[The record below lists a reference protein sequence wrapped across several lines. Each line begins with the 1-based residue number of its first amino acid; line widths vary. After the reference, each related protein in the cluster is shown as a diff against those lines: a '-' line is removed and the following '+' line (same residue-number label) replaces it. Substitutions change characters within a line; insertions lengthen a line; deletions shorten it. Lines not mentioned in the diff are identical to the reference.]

1 MAMGH
6 NNTSH
11 IHDRR
16 LVIIRLLVVLLFAT
30 CISRLFFLQ
39 VIAGGKFQ
47 TEASEQHEFAT
58 QLLPKR
64 GEVYMQD
71 KDGTQ
76 YPLATNQDVYLVY
89 ADTRLIERIRETSR
103 ILAEDLGIDAVE
115 LLEKLSKPD
124 DPYEPIAHGISD
136 DIVDRVKA
144 HDFKGIGFVK
154 ERKRL
159 YPNDTTGSHVI
170 GFVGPDS
177 KGVVRGRYGLEAAY
191 EKELA
196 GEAGYIVGERD
207 SVGRLIPIGNR
218 KVNEPKN
225 GSNLLLTIDQRI
237 ESFACEKLIETVK
250 AHEATGGSV
259 VILNPKT
266 GAIRAMC
273 GAPGFDPNDYKSASS
288 LGVYNNPAIFN
299 AYEPGS
305 VFKVITAAGALD
317 AGKINPDT
325 MYEDTGVVKVDQFEI
340 KNSDGKAHGRVSM
353 SYAFAESLNTGSIF
367 SMRAIG
373 VEKFKKYVEGF
384 GFGKSTGLGL
394 PQESAGDIS
403 NLKKSGESYAIT
415 ASFGQGISM
424 TPLQMLSA
432 VGAIANGGKLMK
444 PYVVESIDEGG
455 RVKKVGEPQ
464 MLRQVI
470 SARAASLAGG
480 MMVKVVEEGHG
491 KRAGVPG
498 YWVAGKTGTA
508 QIPGPHGGYETDA
521 NIGSFVGF
529 APVEDPTFAMIVRVD
544 RPKGVKFAETTAA
557 PLFGEIAQFLLQYD
571 EVEPNRPLKK

>member
-1 MAMGH
+1 MGRNETH
-6 NNTSH
+6 PSSS
-11 IHDRR
+11 R
-16 LVIIRLLVVLLFAT
+16 LAIIRLVVVVLFAA
-30 CISRLFFLQ
+30 CIGRLFFLQ

-71 KDGTQ
+71 KDGTE

-89 ADTRLIERIRETSR
+89 ADTRALEHVTEISKV
-103 ILAEDLGIDAVE
+103 LAEDLGLDAAD
-115 LLEKLSKPD
+115 LSEKLSKPD
-124 DPYEPIAHGISD
+124 DPYEPIAHGITD
-136 DIVDRVKA
+136 EVVDQIKA
-144 HDFKGIGFVK
+144 HMFKGIGFVK
-154 ERKRL
+154 ERKRF
-159 YPNDTTGSHVI
+159 YPNNETGSQLI
-170 GFVGPDS
+170 GFVGPDT
-177 KGVVRGRYGLEAAY
+177 KGAVRGRYGLEAAY

-196 GEAGYIVGERD
+196 GEVGYIVGEKD
-207 SVGRLIPIGNR
+207 SAGRLIPVGNR
-218 KVNEPKN
+218 KVNEPKD

-237 ESFACEKLIETVK
+237 ESFACEKLAETVK
-250 AHEATGGSV
+250 SHEATGGSV
-259 VILNPKT
+259 IIMNPKT

-273 GAPGFDPNDYKSASS
+273 GAPAFDPNDYKSVGS

-305 VFKVITAAGALD
+305 VFKVITMAGALD

-325 MYEDTGVVKVDQFEI
+325 MYEDTGVIKVDKFEI

-353 SYAFAESLNTGSIF
+353 SYALAESLNTGSIF
-367 SMRAIG
+367 AMRAMG
-373 VEKFKKYVEGF
+373 VEKFKKYVDLF

-394 PQESAGDIS
+394 PQESVGDVS
-403 NLKKSGESYAIT
+403 NLKKSGESYALT

-424 TPLQMLSA
+424 TPLQMLTA

-444 PYVVESIDEGG
+444 PYIVESIDEGG
-455 RVKKVGEPQ
+455 HVRKVGEPQ
-464 MLRQVI
+464 TLRQVI
-470 SARAASLAGG
+470 SARAASLISG

-491 KRAGVPG
+491 KHAAVPG

-529 APVEDPTFAMIVRVD
+529 APVDDPTFVMIVRVD
-544 RPKGVKFAETTAA
+544 RPKGVKFAETTTA

-571 EVEPNRPLKK
+571 EVEPNRPIKK